1 MVNLADEGLGM
12 TLLPF
17 LHTETLSEKK
27 KSNLRNFIDPVP
39 AREISLVYSKSKLKL
54 PIINALNKTIDSV
67 MKGLIA
73 FENVKIIQPK

>member
-1 MVNLADEGLGM
+1 MINLADEGLGM

-27 KSNLRNFIDPVP
+27 RLNLRNFNDPVP